1 MTQATLPGPGTAAH
15 APLLEISNLSVRF
28 GGLTALSNFNFSLAP
43 GELIGLIGPN
53 GAGKTTTFNV
63 VTGVYAPSSGA
74 VRLGGI
80 QLAGRKPFRTNR
92 LGVARTFQ
100 NIRLFGGL
108 SVLDNVI
115 VAFGQSLRHGFAE
128 VVLRTPRST
137 RQERQCEE
145 HAMDLLKTFALDD
158 RADAPASSL
167 AYGQQRRLEIAR
179 ALATGPKILLLDEPA
194 AGMNPQEK
202 RELMDLIRFIRDRF
216 SLGIWLIEHDMQ
228 LVMGIC
234 ERITVLD
241 HGETIAVG
249 TPREVQNNQK
259 VIDAYLGVEE

>member
-1 MTQATLPGPGTAAH
+1 M
-15 APLLEISNLSVRF
+15 LLEISNLSVRF
-28 GGLTALSNFNFSLAP
+28 GGLAALSSFNFSLST
-43 GELIGLIGPN
+43 GELAGLIGPN
-53 GAGKTTTFNV
+53 GAGKTTAFNV
-63 VTGVYAPSSGA
+63 VTGVYAPSEGA
-74 VRLGGI
+74 VCLDGTPI
-80 QLAGRKPFRTNR
+80 AGRKPFRTNR
-92 LGVARTFQ
+92 LGIARTFQ

-115 VAFGQSLRHGFAE
+115 VGFGHSLKHGFAD
-128 VVLRTPRST
+128 VILRTRRAT
-137 RQERQCEE
+137 RQEGQCEE
-145 HAMDLLKTFALDD
+145 LAMDLLKTFALDD

-179 ALATGPKILLLDEPA
+179 ALATAPKILLLDEPA

-234 ERITVLD
+234 QRITVLD

-249 TPREVQNNQK
+249 TPQEVQNNQK